1 MSNETVFTRYEK
13 NPIITPAAV
22 PGANTIFNSAVV
34 PYGDR
39 YAGVFRVD
47 TIDGGCGL
55 HVGWSKDAL
64 KWDIAPNP
72 LDLPNPY
79 PILGPQP
86 NLGYDPRI
94 AEIEGT
100 YYITWC
106 NEYHGPAI
114 GMAKTTDF
122 KSFEFIENVLPPYN
136 RNAVLFP
143 RRFNGQYLMFHRP
156 SDPTHTPF
164 GDIFIC
170 SSPDLV
176 HWGHHRWV
184 FGPRG
189 GWQSKKTGAGPVPIE
204 TEEGWLMIYH
214 GVKITCSG
222 FIYSAGAAILDRDEP
237 WKVLYRSR
245 NYLLAPTEY
254 YERVGD
260 VPNVVF
266 PVATLLD
273 KNSGKVSLYY
283 GCADTCVG
291 VAFAQLDEI
300 IDYVKKYSFETN

>member
-1 MSNETVFTRYEK
+1 MTNGSVFTRYEK
-13 NPIITPAAV
+13 NPLITPAAV

-34 PYGDR
+34 PFGDK
-39 YAGVFRVD
+39 YVGVFRVD
-47 TIDGGCGL
+47 TDDGGCGL
-55 HVGWSKDAL
+55 HVGRSKDAL
-64 KWDIAPNP
+64 NWDIAPRP
-72 LDLPNPY
+72 LDIPNPY
-79 PILGPQP
+79 PVLGPQP
-86 NLGYDPRI
+86 MFGYDPRI

-100 YYITWC
+100 YYVTWC

-114 GMAKTTDF
+114 GMAKTKDF
-122 KSFEFIENVLPPYN
+122 KAFEFIENVLPPFN

-156 SDPTHTPF
+156 SDPGHTPF
-164 GDIFIC
+164 GDIFVC

-189 GWQSKKTGAGPVPIE
+189 GWQSKKVGAGPVPIE
-204 TEEGWLMIYH
+204 TDEGWLMIYH

-222 FIYSAGAAILDRDEP
+222 FIYSAGAALLDRDEP
-237 WKVLYRSR
+237 WKVLYRTR
-245 NYLLAPTEY
+245 RYLLAPTEY

-273 KNSGKVSLYY
+273 QKTGRLALYY
-283 GCADTCVG
+283 GCADTCIG
-291 VAFAQLDEI
+291 LAYAQLGDVIEF
-300 IDYVKKYSFETN
+300 VKRNSFSSN